1 MKTKKP
7 SAIVYGWYKE
17 GEELLQSDIYWEEM
31 LEEDVVIISL
41 PYNDTV
47 FEDYS
52 KHRPDLIISIGIEI
66 NVPHYQ
72 LKKIHRHY
80 DEPLID
86 NVLANIIVCQTV
98 FTSCEVI
105 RPRFS
110 IFTPV
115 YKTGERIR
123 RTYQSLKEQIWTN
136 WEWIVVDD

>member
-17 GEELLQSDIYWEEM
+17 GEELLQSDIYWEEK
-31 LEEDVVIISL
+31 LEDDVVIISL
-41 PYNDTV
+41 PYNNTV

-52 KHRPDLIISIGIEI
+52 KYRPDLIISIGIEI

-72 LKKIHRHY
+72 LEKIHRHY

-86 NVLANIIVCQTV
+86 NILANIIVCQTV

-105 RPRFS
+105 RPKYITLCLFS
-110 IFTPV
+110 IRKRFFR
-115 YKTGERIR
+115 E
-123 RTYQSLKEQIWTN
+123 S
-136 WEWIVVDD
+136 